1 MSTILFELGC
11 EELPPK
17 SLKPLRDALQ
27 ASVIAQL
34 TEADITFDSIKAF
47 AAPRR
52 LALQI
57 QGISDKQPDRS
68 EQKRGPAIKA
78 AFDAEGNLSK
88 ALRGSVSSNI
98 PFENSQVLENFFRDS
113 KDEKSNRNFK
123 ELIDKINKQ
132 GYKEVL
138 EELNQKSISFLT
150 KYGIKISVSGT
161 SKGSY
166 ISFEQT
172 IQGQATTELL
182 PAIFQTALDNL
193 PIAKRMRSGASR
205 NEFVRPVQWAVL
217 MQDSAVIDAT
227 IQGHQTANQTRGHRF
242 HSPNYHEIAHA
253 GNYEQLLDGLKVVAD
268 FDKRQMLIKNQVKAL
283 ADEVNADAIV
293 PQDLLDEVTAL
304 VDFPIALRASFE
316 PRFLQVPQEALIS
329 TMQADQK
336 YFCLTD
342 KAGKLQPYFIFITN
356 IESKDPNQIIEGNEK
371 VVRPRLADAE
381 FFFLQDQKQPLFAL
395 TESLKTRVFQDKLGT
410 IWEKSE
416 RIAKLAAFIAAL
428 MQQQG
433 QQIDIDETVR
443 AGILSKADLA
453 SSLVGEYP
461 ELQGIA
467 GTYYARLNN
476 EPEAVAAS
484 LEEQYLPKF
493 SGDVLPQT
501 PIGICLALADR
512 LDTLVGIFA
521 IDQAPTGSKD
531 PFSLRRSAIG
541 ILRILIEKQLPI
553 NLVALVEQAIKGYSD
568 AEGSKI
574 EKMGDTFTQVMAFLN
589 SRYRAMY
596 TEQGVSV
603 DTIQAVQAINPHM
616 PLDFDQRIRA
626 VQAFSELSQAS
637 MLADSNKRVANIL
650 AKSEVSVA
658 DNVDEALLS
667 ESAEQSLYGSVR
679 QAQTAVQPLLE
690 QADYTQVLQTLAS
703 LDEPLTQFFD
713 NVMVNSED
721 AALKNN
727 RLALLKQVRA
737 LFLTVAD
744 ISELQL

>member
-27 ASVIAQL
+27 ASVIEQL

-52 LALQI
+52 LAIQI
-57 QGISDKQPDRS
+57 EGISAKQPDRT
-68 EQKRGPAIKA
+68 EEKRGPAIKA
-78 AFDAEGNLSK
+78 AFDADGNPTRAAMGFAKGLGIEASELSTI
-88 ALRGSVSSNI
+88 NT
-98 PFENSQVLENFFRDS
+98 
-113 KDEKSNRNFK
+113 
-123 ELIDKINKQ
+123 DKGDYV
-132 GYKEVL
+132 GYV
-138 EELNQKSISFLT
+138 
-150 KYGIKISVSGT
+150 
-161 SKGSY
+161 
-166 ISFEQT
+166 QT

-217 MQDSAVIDAT
+217 MQDDAVIDAT
-227 IQGHQTANQTRGHRF
+227 IQGHETGNQTRGHRF
-242 HSPNYHEIAHA
+242 HSPEYHTITHA
-253 GNYEQLLDGLKVVAD
+253 NDYEQLLDGLKVVVD

-283 ADEVNADAIV
+283 SDEVNSDAIV
-293 PQDLLDEVTAL
+293 PQSLLDEVTAL

-342 KAGKLQPYFIFITN
+342 KTGKLQPYFIFITN
-356 IESKDPNQIIEGNEK
+356 IQSKDPNQIIEGNEK

-395 TESLKTRVFQDKLGT
+395 TENLKTRVFQDKLGT

-433 QQIDIDETVR
+433 QEIDIDETVR

-501 PIGICLALADR
+501 SVGICLALADR

-521 IDQAPTGSKD
+521 IGQAPTGSKD

-553 NLVALVEQAIKGYSD
+553 NLVALVEQAIKSYSSS
-568 AEGSKI
+568 ESRKI
-574 EKMGDTFTQVMAFLN
+574 DKMGDTFTQVMAFLN

-626 VQAFSELSQAS
+626 VQTFSDLPQAS

-650 AKSEVSVA
+650 AKSEGAVA
-658 DNVDEALLS
+658 DDINVSLLT
-667 ESAEQSLYGSVR
+667 EDAERSLYQTVQ
-679 QAQTAVQPLLE
+679 QAQLDVTPLLE
-690 QADYTQVLQTLAS
+690 QADYRQVLQTLTS
-703 LDEPLTQFFD
+703 LDAPLTQFFAD
-713 NVMVNSED
+713 VMVNSED
-721 AALKNN
+721 VALKAN

>member
-27 ASVIAQL
+27 ASVTEQL
-34 TEADITFDSIKAF
+34 TAADITFDSIKAF

-52 LALQI
+52 LAIQI
-57 QGISDKQPDRS
+57 QGISDKQPDRT

-78 AFDAEGNLSK
+78 AFDAEGNPTRAAMGFAKGLGIEAS
-88 ALRGSVSSNI
+88 
-98 PFENSQVLENFFRDS
+98 
-113 KDEKSNRNFK
+113 
-123 ELIDKINKQ
+123 ELTTINTDK
-132 GYKEVL
+132 GDYV
-138 EELNQKSISFLT
+138 
-150 KYGIKISVSGT
+150 G
-161 SKGSY
+161 
-166 ISFEQT
+166 FEQT
-172 IQGQATTELL
+172 IRGQATTELL

-217 MQDSAVIDAT
+217 MQDDTVIDAT
-227 IQGHQTANQTRGHRF
+227 IQGHQTGTQTRGHRF
-242 HSPNYHEIAHA
+242 HSPDYHNIAHA
-253 GNYEQLLDGLKVVAD
+253 NDYEELLSGLKVVAD

-283 ADEVNADAIV
+283 ADEVNSDAIV

-316 PRFLQVPQEALIS
+316 ARFLQVPQEALIS

-342 KAGKLQPYFIFITN
+342 KNGKLQPYFIFITN

-395 TESLKTRVFQDKLGT
+395 TESLKNRVFQDKLGT

-416 RIAKLAAFIAAL
+416 RIAKLAAFIATL

-433 QQIDIDETVR
+433 HGINVDETVR

-467 GTYYARLNN
+467 GTYYARLND

-658 DNVDEALLS
+658 DTVDEALLS
-667 ESAEQSLYGSVR
+667 EPAEQNLYANVQ
-679 QAQTAVQPLLE
+679 QAQTVVQPLLE

-713 NVMVNSED
+713 QVMVNSED
-721 AALKNN
+721 ASLKNN

>member
-27 ASVIAQL
+27 ASITEQL
-34 TEADITFDSIKAF
+34 TAADITFDSIKAF

-52 LALQI
+52 LAIQI
-57 QGISDKQPDRS
+57 QGISDKQPDRT

-78 AFDAEGNLSK
+78 AFDAEGNPTRAAMGFAKGLGIEAS
-88 ALRGSVSSNI
+88 
-98 PFENSQVLENFFRDS
+98 
-113 KDEKSNRNFK
+113 
-123 ELIDKINKQ
+123 ELTTINTDK
-132 GYKEVL
+132 GDYV
-138 EELNQKSISFLT
+138 
-150 KYGIKISVSGT
+150 G
-161 SKGSY
+161 
-166 ISFEQT
+166 FEQT
-172 IQGQATTELL
+172 IRGQATTELL

-217 MQDSAVIDAT
+217 MQDDTVIDTT
-227 IQGHQTANQTRGHRF
+227 IQGHQTGTQTRGHRF
-242 HSPNYHEIAHA
+242 HSSDYHNIAHA
-253 GNYEQLLDGLKVVAD
+253 NDYEQLLDGLKVVAD

-283 ADEVNADAIV
+283 ADEVNSDAIV

-316 PRFLQVPQEALIS
+316 ARFLQVPQEALIS

-336 YFCLTD
+336 YFCLTN
-342 KAGKLQPYFIFITN
+342 KTGKLQPYFIFITN

-395 TESLKTRVFQDKLGT
+395 TESLKNRVFQDKLGT

-416 RIAKLAAFIAAL
+416 RIARLAAFIATL

-433 QQIDIDETVR
+433 HDINVDETVR

-467 GTYYARLNN
+467 GTYYARLND

-574 EKMGDTFTQVMAFLN
+574 AKMGDTFTQVMAFLN

-658 DNVDEALLS
+658 DTVDEALLS
-667 ESAEQSLYGSVR
+667 EPAEQNLYANVQ
-679 QAQTAVQPLLE
+679 QAQTVVQPLLE

-713 NVMVNSED
+713 QVMVNSED

>member
-27 ASVIAQL
+27 ASVTEQL

-52 LALQI
+52 LAIQI

-78 AFDAEGNLSK
+78 AFDSD
-88 ALRGSVSSNI
+88 SNPTRAAMGFAKGLGI
-98 PFENSQVLENFFRDS
+98 EAS
-113 KDEKSNRNFK
+113 
-123 ELIDKINKQ
+123 ELITINTDKGDYV
-132 GYKEVL
+132 GY
-138 EELNQKSISFLT
+138 
-150 KYGIKISVSGT
+150 
-161 SKGSY
+161 
-166 ISFEQT
+166 EQV
-172 IQGQATTELL
+172 IHGQATTELL

-217 MQDSAVIDAT
+217 MQDSTVIEAT
-227 IQGHQTANQTRGHRF
+227 IQGHQTDTQTRGHRF
-242 HSPNYHEIAHA
+242 HSPDYHTIAHA
-253 GNYEQLLDGLKVVAD
+253 NDYEQLLDGLKVVAD

-283 ADEVNADAIV
+283 ADEVNADPIV

-304 VDFPIALRASFE
+304 VDFPIALRANFE
-316 PRFLQVPQEALIS
+316 ARFLQVPQEALIS

-416 RIAKLAAFIAAL
+416 RIAKLAAFIATL

-433 QQIDIDETVR
+433 RDISIDETVR
-443 AGILSKADLA
+443 AAILSKADLA

-467 GTYYARLNN
+467 GTYYARLNG

-493 SGDVLPQT
+493 SGDVLPKT

-553 NLVALVEQAIKGYSD
+553 NLVALVEQAIKGYSTSD
-568 AEGSKI
+568 GSKI
-574 EKMGDTFTQVMAFLN
+574 AKMGDTFTQVMAFLN

-626 VQAFSELSQAS
+626 VQTFSKLPQAS

-658 DNVDEALLS
+658 DNVDESLLS
-667 ESAEQSLYGSVR
+667 ESAEQELYQAVQ
-679 QAQTAVQPLLE
+679 QAQKAVKPLLE
-690 QADYTQVLQTLAS
+690 TADYTQVLQTLVS
-703 LDEPLTQFFD
+703 LDAPLTQFFAD
-713 NVMVNSED
+713 VMVNSED
-721 AALKNN
+721 VALKNN

>member
-17 SLKPLRDALQ
+17 SLKNLRDALQ
-27 ASVIAQL
+27 ASVTAQL
-34 TEADITFDSIKAF
+34 NDADISFDSMKAF

-78 AFDAEGNLSK
+78 AFDAEGNPTRA
-88 ALRGSVSSNI
+88 ALGFAKGLGIEAN
-98 PFENSQVLENFFRDS
+98 
-113 KDEKSNRNFK
+113 
-123 ELIDKINKQ
+123 ELITINTDKGDYI
-132 GYKEVL
+132 GY
-138 EELNQKSISFLT
+138 
-150 KYGIKISVSGT
+150 
-161 SKGSY
+161 
-166 ISFEQT
+166 EQT
-172 IQGQATTELL
+172 LQGQAVTELL
-182 PAIFQTALDNL
+182 PAILQNALDSL
-193 PIAKRMRSGASR
+193 PIAKRMRSGTSR
-205 NEFVRPVQWAVL
+205 EEFVRPVQWVVL
-217 MQDSAVIDAT
+217 MQDQTVIEAI
-227 IQGHQTANQTRGHRF
+227 IQGQQTGSQTRGHRF
-242 HSPNYHEIAHA
+242 HSPDYHLINHA
-253 GNYEQLLDGLKVVAD
+253 DDYEVLLDGLQVVAD
-268 FDKRQMLIKNQVKAL
+268 FDKRRMLINNQVKAL
-283 ADEVNADAIV
+283 ADQVNADAIV
-293 PQDLLDEVTAL
+293 PQALLDEVTAL
-304 VDFPIALRASFE
+304 VDFPVALRASFE

-342 KAGKLQPYFIFITN
+342 KDGKLQPYFIFITN
-356 IESKDPNQIIEGNEK
+356 IESKDPKQIVEGNEK

-381 FFFLQDQKQPLFAL
+381 FFFLQDQKQPLSAL
-395 TESLKTRVFQDKLGT
+395 TASLKTRVFQDQLGT
-410 IWEKSE
+410 IWDKSE
-416 RIAKLAAFIAAL
+416 RIAKLAAFIANL
-428 MQQQG
+428 LQEQG
-433 QQIDIDETVR
+433 AQIDIDETVR
-443 AGILSKADLA
+443 AAMLSKADLA

-467 GTYYARLNN
+467 GTYYARLNG
-476 EPEAVAAS
+476 EPSAVAAS

-541 ILRILIEKQLPI
+541 VLRILIEKQLPI
-553 NLVALVEQAIKGYSD
+553 NLVTLVEQAINNYSS
-568 AEGSKI
+568 AEGSKGL
-574 EKMGDTFTQVMAFLN
+574 EMGDTSTQVMAFLN

-626 VQAFSELSQAS
+626 VQTFSQLPQAEP
-637 MLADSNKRVANIL
+637 LADSNKRVANIL
-650 AKSEVSVA
+650 AKSEGEVA
-658 DNVDEALLS
+658 AEVNEALLS
-667 ESAEQSLYGSVR
+667 EPAEQLLYKAVQ
-679 QAQTAVQPLLE
+679 QAQIEVQPLLA
-690 QADYTQVLQTLAS
+690 QANYTQVLQTLAS
-703 LDEPLTQFFD
+703 LDQPLTQFFD
-713 NVMVNSED
+713 SVMVNSDD

-727 RLALLKQVRA
+727 RLALLKQLRG

>member
-27 ASVIAQL
+27 ASVTEQL
-34 TEADITFDSIKAF
+34 NEAEIGFDSIKVF

-52 LALQI
+52 LAI
-57 QGISDKQPDRS
+57 RIEGISDKQPDRS

-78 AFDAEGNLSK
+78 AFDSDGNPTRAAMGFAKGLGIDAS
-88 ALRGSVSSNI
+88 
-98 PFENSQVLENFFRDS
+98 
-113 KDEKSNRNFK
+113 
-123 ELIDKINKQ
+123 ELITINTDKGDYV
-132 GYKEVL
+132 GY
-138 EELNQKSISFLT
+138 
-150 KYGIKISVSGT
+150 
-161 SKGSY
+161 
-166 ISFEQT
+166 EQI

-182 PAIFQTALDNL
+182 PTIFQTALDNL

-227 IQGHQTANQTRGHRF
+227 IQGHQTGKQTRGHRF
-242 HSPNYHEIAHA
+242 HSPDYHEITHA
-253 GNYEQLLDGLKVVAD
+253 NDYEQLLDDLKVVAD
-268 FDKRQMLIKNQVKAL
+268 FDKRQTLIKNQVKTL
-283 ADEVNADAIV
+283 ADEVNADPIV

-304 VDFPIALRASFE
+304 VDFPIALRANFE
-316 PRFLQVPQEALIS
+316 ARFLQVPQEALIS

-410 IWEKSE
+410 IWQKSE
-416 RIAKLAAFIAAL
+416 RIAKLAAFIATL

-433 QQIDIDETVR
+433 RDINVDETVR
-443 AGILSKADLA
+443 AAILSKADLA

-467 GTYYARLNN
+467 GTYYARLND

-484 LEEQYLPKF
+484 LQEQYLPKF

-553 NLVALVEQAIKGYSD
+553 NLVALVEQAIKGYSTS
-568 AEGSKI
+568 EGSKI
-574 EKMGDTFTQVMAFLN
+574 AKMGDTFTQVMAFLN

-626 VQAFSELSQAS
+626 VQTFSELPQAEK
-637 MLADSNKRVANIL
+637 LADSNKRVANIL

-658 DNVDEALLS
+658 DTVDEALLS
-667 ESAEQSLYGSVR
+667 EAAEQTLYQAVQ
-679 QAQTAVQPLLE
+679 QAQTAVKPLLE
-690 QADYTQVLQTLAS
+690 TADYTQVLQTLVS
-703 LDEPLTQFFD
+703 LDAPLTQFFAD
-713 NVMVNSED
+713 VMVNSED

>member
-27 ASVIAQL
+27 TSVTEQL
-34 TEADITFDSIKAF
+34 SAAEITFDSIKAF
-47 AAPRR
+47 ATPRR
-52 LALQI
+52 LAIQI
-57 QGISDKQPDRS
+57 EGISDKQPDRT

-78 AFDAEGNLSK
+78 AFDSDGNPTRAAIGFAKGLGIEAS
-88 ALRGSVSSNI
+88 
-98 PFENSQVLENFFRDS
+98 
-113 KDEKSNRNFK
+113 
-123 ELIDKINKQ
+123 ELTTINTDK
-132 GYKEVL
+132 GDYV
-138 EELNQKSISFLT
+138 
-150 KYGIKISVSGT
+150 G
-161 SKGSY
+161 
-166 ISFEQT
+166 FEQT
-172 IQGQATTELL
+172 ISGQATTELL
-182 PAIFQTALDNL
+182 PAIFQTALDSL

-205 NEFVRPVQWAVL
+205 NEFVRPVQWVVL
-217 MQDSAVIDAT
+217 MQDDTVIDAT
-227 IQGHQTANQTRGHRF
+227 IQGHETGSQTRGHRF
-242 HSPNYHEIAHA
+242 HSPDYHDIAHA
-253 GNYEQLLDGLKVVAD
+253 NDYEQLLDGLKVVAD

-283 ADEVNADAIV
+283 ADEVNSDAIV

-316 PRFLQVPQEALIS
+316 ARFLQVPQEALIS

-342 KAGKLQPYFIFITN
+342 KTGKLQPYFIFITN

-416 RIAKLAAFIAAL
+416 RIAKLAAFIATL

-433 QQIDIDETVR
+433 HDINVDDTVR

-467 GTYYARLNN
+467 GTYYARLNE

-501 PIGICLALADR
+501 PVGICLALADR

-568 AEGSKI
+568 AEGTKI
-574 EKMGDTFTQVMAFLN
+574 AKMGDTFTQVMAFLN

-616 PLDFDQRIRA
+616 PLDF
-626 VQAFSELSQAS
+626 
-637 MLADSNKRVANIL
+637 
-650 AKSEVSVA
+650 
-658 DNVDEALLS
+658 
-667 ESAEQSLYGSVR
+667 
-679 QAQTAVQPLLE
+679 
-690 QADYTQVLQTLAS
+690 
-703 LDEPLTQFFD
+703 
-713 NVMVNSED
+713 
-721 AALKNN
+721 
-727 RLALLKQVRA
+727 
-737 LFLTVAD
+737 
-744 ISELQL
+744 

>member
-17 SLKPLRDALQ
+17 SLKTLRDALQ
-27 ASVIAQL
+27 ASVTEQL
-34 TEADITFDSIKAF
+34 NESDISFDSIKAF

-57 QGISDKQPDRS
+57 EGISEKQPDRT
-68 EQKRGPAIKA
+68 EEKRGPAIKA
-78 AFDAEGNLSK
+78 AFDAE
-88 ALRGSVSSNI
+88 
-98 PFENSQVLENFFRDS
+98 
-113 KDEKSNRNFK
+113 RNPTRAAMGFAK
-123 ELIDKINKQ
+123 GLGIEASELTIIKTDKGDYV
-132 GYKEVL
+132 GYV
-138 EELNQKSISFLT
+138 
-150 KYGIKISVSGT
+150 
-161 SKGSY
+161 
-166 ISFEQT
+166 QT

-205 NEFVRPVQWAVL
+205 NEFVRPVQWVVL
-217 MQDSAVIDAT
+217 MQNSTVIDAT
-227 IQGHQTANQTRGHRF
+227 IQGHQTGNQTRGHRF
-242 HSPNYHEIAHA
+242 HSPEYHTITHA
-253 GNYEQLLDGLKVVAD
+253 NDYEQLLDGLKVVAD
-268 FDKRQMLIKNQVKAL
+268 FDKRQAFIHNQVQAL
-283 ADEVNADAIV
+283 AAEVNADAIV
-293 PQDLLDEVTAL
+293 PQSLLDEVTAL

-342 KAGKLQPYFIFITN
+342 KEGKLQPYFIFITN
-356 IESKDPNQIIEGNEK
+356 IQSKDANQIIEGNEK

-416 RIAKLAAFIAAL
+416 RMAKLAAFIAAL

-476 EPEAVAAS
+476 EPEAVAAG

-493 SGDVLPQT
+493 SGDVLPKT
-501 PIGICLALADR
+501 AVGICLALADR

-521 IDQAPTGSKD
+521 IGQAPTGSKD

-553 NLVALVEQAIKGYSD
+553 NLVALVEQAIKGYSSGD
-568 AEGSKI
+568 GSKI
-574 EKMGDTFTQVMAFLN
+574 AKMGDTFTQVMAFLN

-626 VQAFSELSQAS
+626 VQTFSKLPQAS

-650 AKSEVSVA
+650 AKSEGTVA
-658 DNVDEALLS
+658 DEVNASLLTEA
-667 ESAEQSLYGSVR
+667 AEKNLYQTVQ
-679 QAQTAVQPLLE
+679 QAQFDVKPLLE
-690 QADYTQVLQTLAS
+690 TANYTQVLQTLVS
-703 LDEPLTQFFD
+703 LDEPLTQFFAD
-713 NVMVNSED
+713 VMVNSED
-721 AALKNN
+721 AALKAN

>member
-27 ASVIAQL
+27 ASVTEQL
-34 TEADITFDSIKAF
+34 NEAEIGFDSIKAF

-52 LALQI
+52 LAI
-57 QGISDKQPDRS
+57 RIEGISDKQPDRS

-78 AFDAEGNLSK
+78 AFDSDGNPTRAAMGFAKGLGIDAS
-88 ALRGSVSSNI
+88 
-98 PFENSQVLENFFRDS
+98 
-113 KDEKSNRNFK
+113 
-123 ELIDKINKQ
+123 ELITINTDKGDYV
-132 GYKEVL
+132 GY
-138 EELNQKSISFLT
+138 
-150 KYGIKISVSGT
+150 
-161 SKGSY
+161 
-166 ISFEQT
+166 EQI

-182 PAIFQTALDNL
+182 PTIFQTALDNL

-227 IQGHQTANQTRGHRF
+227 IQGHQTGKQTRGHRF
-242 HSPNYHEIAHA
+242 HSPDYHEITHA
-253 GNYEQLLDGLKVVAD
+253 NDYEQLLDDLKVVAD
-268 FDKRQMLIKNQVKAL
+268 FDKRQTLIKNQVKTL
-283 ADEVNADAIV
+283 ADEVNADPIV

-304 VDFPIALRASFE
+304 VDFPIALRANFE
-316 PRFLQVPQEALIS
+316 ARFLQVPQEALIS

-410 IWEKSE
+410 IWQKSE
-416 RIAKLAAFIAAL
+416 RIAKLAAFIATL

-433 QQIDIDETVR
+433 RDINVDETVR
-443 AGILSKADLA
+443 AAILSKADLA

-467 GTYYARLNN
+467 GTYYARLND

-484 LEEQYLPKF
+484 LQEQYLPKF

-553 NLVALVEQAIKGYSD
+553 NLVALVEQAIKGYSTS
-568 AEGSKI
+568 EGSKI
-574 EKMGDTFTQVMAFLN
+574 AKMGDTFTQVMAFLN

-626 VQAFSELSQAS
+626 VQTFSELPQAEK
-637 MLADSNKRVANIL
+637 LADSNKRVANIL
-650 AKSEVSVA
+650 AKSEVNVA
-658 DNVDEALLS
+658 DTVDEALLS
-667 ESAEQSLYGSVR
+667 EAAEQTLYQAVQ
-679 QAQTAVQPLLE
+679 QAQTAVKPLLE
-690 QADYTQVLQTLAS
+690 TADYTQVLQTLVS
-703 LDEPLTQFFD
+703 LDAPLTQFFAD
-713 NVMVNSED
+713 VMVNSED

>member
-27 ASVIAQL
+27 ASVTQQL
-34 TEADITFDSIKAF
+34 TDADISFDSIKAF

-52 LALQI
+52 LAIQI
-57 QGISDKQPDRS
+57 EGISDKQPDRT

-78 AFDAEGNLSK
+78 AFDAECNPTRAAMGFAKGLGIDAS
-88 ALRGSVSSNI
+88 
-98 PFENSQVLENFFRDS
+98 
-113 KDEKSNRNFK
+113 
-123 ELIDKINKQ
+123 ELTTINTDK
-132 GYKEVL
+132 GDYV
-138 EELNQKSISFLT
+138 
-150 KYGIKISVSGT
+150 G
-161 SKGSY
+161 
-166 ISFEQT
+166 FEQT
-172 IQGQATTELL
+172 ITGQATTELL
-182 PAIFQTALDNL
+182 PAIFQTALDSL
-193 PIAKRMRSGASR
+193 PIAKRMRSGSSR

-217 MQDSAVIDAT
+217 MQDAAVIDAT
-227 IQGHQTANQTRGHRF
+227 IQGHQTGSQTRGHRF
-242 HSPNYHEIAHA
+242 HSPDYHNIAHA
-253 GNYEQLLDGLKVVAD
+253 NEYEQLLDSLKVVVD
-268 FDKRQMLIKNQVKAL
+268 FDKRQMLINNQVKAL
-283 ADEVNADAIV
+283 AGEVNADAIV

-316 PRFLQVPQEALIS
+316 ARFLQVPQEALIS

-416 RIAKLAAFIAAL
+416 RIAKLAAFIATL

-433 QQIDIDETVR
+433 HDINVDDTVR

-467 GTYYARLNN
+467 GTYYARLN
-476 EPEAVAAS
+476 EESEAVAAS

-553 NLVALVEQAIKGYSD
+553 NLVALVEQAIKGYSN

-574 EKMGDTFTQVMAFLN
+574 AKMGDTFTQVMAFLN

-650 AKSEVSVA
+650 AKSETSVA
-658 DNVDEALLS
+658 DTVDEALLS
-667 ESAEQSLYGSVR
+667 EPAEQNLYANVK
-679 QAQTAVQPLLE
+679 QAQTRVQPLLE

-713 NVMVNSED
+713 NVMVNSDD

>member
-27 ASVIAQL
+27 ASVTEQL
-34 TEADITFDSIKAF
+34 NEAEISFDSIKAF

-78 AFDAEGNLSK
+78 AFDAEGNPTRAAMGFAKGLGIEAS
-88 ALRGSVSSNI
+88 
-98 PFENSQVLENFFRDS
+98 
-113 KDEKSNRNFK
+113 
-123 ELIDKINKQ
+123 ELITINTDKGDYV
-132 GYKEVL
+132 GY
-138 EELNQKSISFLT
+138 
-150 KYGIKISVSGT
+150 
-161 SKGSY
+161 
-166 ISFEQT
+166 EQV
-172 IQGQATTELL
+172 IHGQATTELL
-182 PAIFQTALDNL
+182 AAIFQTALDNL

-205 NEFVRPVQWAVL
+205 NEFVRPVQWVVL
-217 MQDSAVIDAT
+217 MQDSTVIDAI
-227 IQGHQTANQTRGHRF
+227 IQGHQTGTQTRGHRF

-253 GNYEQLLDGLKVVAD
+253 NDYEELLGGLKVVAD

-658 DNVDEALLS
+658 DNVDESLLS
-667 ESAEQSLYGSVR
+667 EPAEQDLYASVL
-679 QAQTAVQPLLE
+679 QAQRAVQPLLE

>member
-1 MSTILFELGC
+1 MG
-11 EELPPK
+11 
-17 SLKPLRDALQ
+17 
-27 ASVIAQL
+27 
-34 TEADITFDSIKAF
+34 
-47 AAPRR
+47 
-52 LALQI
+52 
-57 QGISDKQPDRS
+57 
-68 EQKRGPAIKA
+68 
-78 AFDAEGNLSK
+78 
-88 ALRGSVSSNI
+88 LRGKSNI
-98 PFENSQVLENFFRDS
+98 N
-113 KDEKSNRNFK
+113 
-123 ELIDKINKQ
+123 
-132 GYKEVL
+132 
-138 EELNQKSISFLT
+138 
-150 KYGIKISVSGT
+150 
-161 SKGSY
+161 
-166 ISFEQT
+166 
-172 IQGQATTELL
+172 
-182 PAIFQTALDNL
+182 
-193 PIAKRMRSGASR
+193 
-205 NEFVRPVQWAVL
+205 
-217 MQDSAVIDAT
+217 
-227 IQGHQTANQTRGHRF
+227 
-242 HSPNYHEIAHA
+242 
-253 GNYEQLLDGLKVVAD
+253 
-268 FDKRQMLIKNQVKAL
+268 
-283 ADEVNADAIV
+283 
-293 PQDLLDEVTAL
+293 
-304 VDFPIALRASFE
+304 VD
-316 PRFLQVPQEALIS
+316 
-329 TMQADQK
+329 D
-336 YFCLTD
+336 
-342 KAGKLQPYFIFITN
+342 
-356 IESKDPNQIIEGNEK
+356 
-371 VVRPRLADAE
+371 
-381 FFFLQDQKQPLFAL
+381 
-395 TESLKTRVFQDKLGT
+395 
-410 IWEKSE
+410 
-416 RIAKLAAFIAAL
+416 
-428 MQQQG
+428 
-433 QQIDIDETVR
+433 TVR

-467 GTYYARLNN
+467 GTYYARLNE

-501 PIGICLALADR
+501 PVGICLALADR

-574 EKMGDTFTQVMAFLN
+574 AKMGDTFTQVMAFLN

-650 AKSEVSVA
+650 AKSEIEVA
-658 DNVDEALLS
+658 DTVDEMLLS
-667 ESAEQSLYGSVR
+667 EPAEQNLYANVK
-679 QAQTAVQPLLE
+679 QAQTRVQPLLE

-713 NVMVNSED
+713 NVMVNSDD

>member
-1 MSTILFELGC
+1 MSSILFELGC

-27 ASVIAQL
+27 ASVTEQL
-34 TEADITFDSIKAF
+34 TEADINFDSIKAF

-52 LALQI
+52 LAIQI
-57 QGISDKQPDRS
+57 EGISEKQPDRT
-68 EQKRGPAIKA
+68 EEKRGPAIKA
-78 AFDAEGNLSK
+78 AFDAEGNPTRAAMGFAKGLGIEAS
-88 ALRGSVSSNI
+88 
-98 PFENSQVLENFFRDS
+98 
-113 KDEKSNRNFK
+113 
-123 ELIDKINKQ
+123 ELTTINTDKGDYV
-132 GYKEVL
+132 GYV
-138 EELNQKSISFLT
+138 
-150 KYGIKISVSGT
+150 
-161 SKGSY
+161 
-166 ISFEQT
+166 QT
-172 IQGQATTELL
+172 IQGQAITELL

-205 NEFVRPVQWAVL
+205 SEFVRPVQWAVL
-217 MQDSAVIDAT
+217 MQDDAVIEAT
-227 IQGHQTANQTRGHRF
+227 IQGHQTGNQTRGHRF
-242 HSPNYHEIAHA
+242 HSPDYHTITHA
-253 GNYEQLLDGLKVVAD
+253 NDYEQLLDSLKVVVD

-283 ADEVNADAIV
+283 ADEVNSDAIV
-293 PQDLLDEVTAL
+293 PQSLLDEVTAL

-316 PRFLQVPQEALIS
+316 ARFLQVPQEALIS

-356 IESKDPNQIIEGNEK
+356 IESKDANQIIEGNEK

-395 TESLKTRVFQDKLGT
+395 TENLKNRVFQDKLGT

-416 RIAKLAAFIAAL
+416 RIAKLAAFIATL

-433 QQIDIDETVR
+433 QQIDIDDTVR
-443 AGILSKADLA
+443 AAILSKADLA

-493 SGDVLPQT
+493 SGDVLPKT
-501 PIGICLALADR
+501 AVGICLALADR

-521 IDQAPTGSKD
+521 IGQAPTGSKD

-553 NLVALVEQAIKGYSD
+553 NLVALVEQAIKGYSAGD
-568 AEGSKI
+568 DNKI

-626 VQAFSELSQAS
+626 VQTFSKLPQAS

-658 DNVDEALLS
+658 DNVNDALLS
-667 ESAEQSLYGSVR
+667 EPAEQELYHAVQ
-679 QAQTAVQPLLE
+679 QAQAAVEPLLE
-690 QADYTQVLQTLAS
+690 TANYTQVLQTLVS
-703 LDEPLTQFFD
+703 LDAPLTQFFAD
-713 NVMVNSED
+713 VMVNSED
-721 AALKNN
+721 AALKAN

>member
-27 ASVIAQL
+27 ASVTEQL
-34 TEADITFDSIKAF
+34 NEAEIGFDSIKAF

-52 LALQI
+52 LAIQI
-57 QGISDKQPDRS
+57 EGISDKQPDRS

-78 AFDAEGNLSK
+78 AFDSDGNPTRAAMGFAKGLGIDAS
-88 ALRGSVSSNI
+88 
-98 PFENSQVLENFFRDS
+98 
-113 KDEKSNRNFK
+113 
-123 ELIDKINKQ
+123 ELITINTDKGDYV
-132 GYKEVL
+132 GY
-138 EELNQKSISFLT
+138 
-150 KYGIKISVSGT
+150 
-161 SKGSY
+161 
-166 ISFEQT
+166 EQI

-182 PAIFQTALDNL
+182 PTIFQTALDNL

-217 MQDSAVIDAT
+217 MQDDAVIDAT
-227 IQGHQTANQTRGHRF
+227 IQGHQTGKQTRGHRF
-242 HSPNYHEIAHA
+242 HSPDYHEITHA
-253 GNYEQLLDGLKVVAD
+253 NDYEQLLDGLKVVAD
-268 FDKRQMLIKNQVKAL
+268 FDKRQTLIKNQVKTL
-283 ADEVNADAIV
+283 ADEVNADPIV

-304 VDFPIALRASFE
+304 VDFPIALRANFE

-416 RIAKLAAFIAAL
+416 RIAKLAAFIATL

-433 QQIDIDETVR
+433 RDINVDETVR
-443 AGILSKADLA
+443 AAILSKADLA

-484 LEEQYLPKF
+484 LQEQYLPKF

-553 NLVALVEQAIKGYSD
+553 NLVALVEQAIKGYSTS
-568 AEGSKI
+568 EGSKI
-574 EKMGDTFTQVMAFLN
+574 AKMGDTFTQVMAFLN

-626 VQAFSELSQAS
+626 VQTFSELPQAEE
-637 MLADSNKRVANIL
+637 LADSNKRVANIL

-658 DNVDEALLS
+658 DTVDEALLS
-667 ESAEQSLYGSVR
+667 EPAEQTLYQAVQ
-679 QAQTAVQPLLE
+679 QAQMAVKPLLE
-690 QADYTQVLQTLAS
+690 TADYTQVLQTLVS
-703 LDEPLTQFFD
+703 LDAPLSDFFAD
-713 NVMVNSED
+713 VMVNSED

>member
-27 ASVIAQL
+27 ASVTEQL
-34 TEADITFDSIKAF
+34 NEAEIGFDSIKAF

-52 LALQI
+52 LAIQI
-57 QGISDKQPDRS
+57 EGISDKQPDRS

-78 AFDAEGNLSK
+78 AFDSDGNPTRAAMGFAKGLGIDAS
-88 ALRGSVSSNI
+88 
-98 PFENSQVLENFFRDS
+98 
-113 KDEKSNRNFK
+113 
-123 ELIDKINKQ
+123 ELITINTDKGDYV
-132 GYKEVL
+132 GY
-138 EELNQKSISFLT
+138 
-150 KYGIKISVSGT
+150 
-161 SKGSY
+161 
-166 ISFEQT
+166 EQI

-182 PAIFQTALDNL
+182 PTIFQTALDNL

-217 MQDSAVIDAT
+217 MQDDAVIDTT
-227 IQGHQTANQTRGHRF
+227 IQGHQTGKQTRGHRF
-242 HSPNYHEIAHA
+242 HSPDYHEITHA
-253 GNYEQLLDGLKVVAD
+253 NDYEQLLDGLKVVAD
-268 FDKRQMLIKNQVKAL
+268 FDKRQTLIKNQVKTL
-283 ADEVNADAIV
+283 ADEVNADPIV

-304 VDFPIALRASFE
+304 VDFPIALRANFE
-316 PRFLQVPQEALIS
+316 ARFLQVPQEALIS

-342 KAGKLQPYFIFITN
+342 KEGKLQPYFIFITN

-416 RIAKLAAFIAAL
+416 RIAKLAAFIATL

-433 QQIDIDETVR
+433 RDINVDETVR
-443 AGILSKADLA
+443 AAILSKADLA

-484 LEEQYLPKF
+484 LQEQYLPKF

-553 NLVALVEQAIKGYSD
+553 NLVALVEQAIKGYSTS
-568 AEGSKI
+568 EGSKI
-574 EKMGDTFTQVMAFLN
+574 AKMGDTFTQVMAFLN

-596 TEQGVSV
+596 TEQGISV

-626 VQAFSELSQAS
+626 VQTFSELPQAEE
-637 MLADSNKRVANIL
+637 LADSNKRVANIL

-658 DNVDEALLS
+658 DTVDEALLS
-667 ESAEQSLYGSVR
+667 EAAEQTLYQAVQ
-679 QAQTAVQPLLE
+679 QAQTAVKPLLE
-690 QADYTQVLQTLAS
+690 TADYTQVLQTLVS
-703 LDEPLTQFFD
+703 LDAPLTQFFAD
-713 NVMVNSED
+713 VMVNSED

>member
-17 SLKPLRDALQ
+17 SLKNLRDALQ
-27 ASVIAQL
+27 TSVTEQL
-34 TEADITFDSIKAF
+34 NEADISFESIKAF

-57 QGISDKQPDRS
+57 QGIADKQPDRS

-78 AFDAEGNLSK
+78 AFDAEGNPTRAAMGFAKGLGIEAS
-88 ALRGSVSSNI
+88 
-98 PFENSQVLENFFRDS
+98 
-113 KDEKSNRNFK
+113 
-123 ELIDKINKQ
+123 ELTTVTTDKGDYV
-132 GYKEVL
+132 GY
-138 EELNQKSISFLT
+138 
-150 KYGIKISVSGT
+150 
-161 SKGSY
+161 
-166 ISFEQT
+166 EQT
-172 IQGQATTELL
+172 IKGQAVTELL
-182 PAIFQTALDNL
+182 PEILQTALDNL

-217 MQDSAVIDAT
+217 MQDTKLIEAVIQD
-227 IQGHQTANQTRGHRF
+227 QQTGTQTRGHRF
-242 HSPNYHEIAHA
+242 HSPDLYDIDHA
-253 GNYEQLLDGLKVVAD
+253 DNYEPLLDSLKVVAN
-268 FDKRQMLIKNQVKAL
+268 FDKRQMLIKNQIKAL
-283 ADEVNADAIV
+283 ADQINARAIM
-293 PQDLLDEVTAL
+293 PQYLLDEVTAL
-304 VDFPIALRASFE
+304 VDFPVALRASFE

-342 KAGKLQPYFIFITN
+342 KEGKLQPYFIFITN
-356 IESKDPNQIIEGNEK
+356 IESKDPQQIVEGNEK

-381 FFFLQDQKQPLFAL
+381 FFFLQDQKQPLFAM
-395 TESLKTRVFQDKLGT
+395 TESLKTRVFQDQLGT
-410 IWEKSE
+410 IWQKSE

-433 QQIDIDETVR
+433 HEINIDETVR
-443 AGILSKADLA
+443 AAVLSKADLA

-467 GTYYARLNN
+467 GTYYARLND
-476 EPEAVAAS
+476 EPEAVAVS
-484 LEEQYLPKF
+484 IEEQYLPKF

-553 NLVALVEQAIKGYSD
+553 NLVGLVEQAIKNYAD
-568 AEGSKI
+568 TEGSKI
-574 EKMGDTFTQVMAFLN
+574 AKMDGTFIQVMAFLN

-596 TEQGVSV
+596 TEQGVNV

-626 VQAFSELSQAS
+626 VQAFSELPQAQK
-637 MLADSNKRVANIL
+637 LAESNKRVANIL
-650 AKSEVSVA
+650 AKSEGEVA
-658 DNVDEALLS
+658 DKIDEASLS
-667 ESAEQSLYGSVR
+667 DPAEQALYSAVS
-679 QAQTAVQPLLE
+679 QAQTAVAPLLE
-690 QADYTQVLQTLAS
+690 QANYTQVLQTLAS
-703 LDEPLTQFFD
+703 LDEPLTQFFAE
-713 NVMVNSED
+713 VMVNSED
-721 AALKNN
+721 EALKNN

>member
-27 ASVIAQL
+27 ASVTEQL
-34 TEADITFDSIKAF
+34 TAADITFDSIKAF

-52 LALQI
+52 LAIQI
-57 QGISDKQPDRS
+57 QGISDKQPDRT

-78 AFDAEGNLSK
+78 AFDAEGNPTRAAMGFAKGLGIEAS
-88 ALRGSVSSNI
+88 
-98 PFENSQVLENFFRDS
+98 
-113 KDEKSNRNFK
+113 
-123 ELIDKINKQ
+123 ELITINTDK
-132 GYKEVL
+132 GDYV
-138 EELNQKSISFLT
+138 
-150 KYGIKISVSGT
+150 G
-161 SKGSY
+161 
-166 ISFEQT
+166 FEQT
-172 IQGQATTELL
+172 IRGQATTELL

-217 MQDSAVIDAT
+217 MQDGTVIDAT
-227 IQGHQTANQTRGHRF
+227 IQGHQTGTQTRGHRF
-242 HSPNYHEIAHA
+242 HSPDYHNIAHA
-253 GNYEQLLDGLKVVAD
+253 NDYEQLLDGLKVVAD

-283 ADEVNADAIV
+283 ADEVNSDAIV

-316 PRFLQVPQEALIS
+316 ARFLQVPQEALIS

-381 FFFLQDQKQPLFAL
+381 FFLLQDQKQPLFAL
-395 TESLKTRVFQDKLGT
+395 TESLKNRVFQDKLGT

-416 RIAKLAAFIAAL
+416 RIAKLAAFIATL

-433 QQIDIDETVR
+433 HDINVDETVR

-467 GTYYARLNN
+467 GTYYARLND

-574 EKMGDTFTQVMAFLN
+574 AKMGDTFTQVMAFLN

-658 DNVDEALLS
+658 DTVDEALLS
-667 ESAEQSLYGSVR
+667 ESAEQNLYANVQ
-679 QAQTAVQPLLE
+679 QAQTVVQPLLE

-713 NVMVNSED
+713 QVMVNSED

>member
-17 SLKPLRDALQ
+17 SLKPLREALQ
-27 ASVIAQL
+27 ASVTAQL
-34 TEADITFDSIKAF
+34 NEANISFDNIKAY

-57 QGISDKQPDRS
+57 EGTSAKQPDRI
-68 EQKRGPAIKA
+68 EQKRGPAVKA
-78 AFDAEGNLSK
+78 AFDNEGNPTRAAMGFAKGLGVEPS
-88 ALRGSVSSNI
+88 
-98 PFENSQVLENFFRDS
+98 
-113 KDEKSNRNFK
+113 
-123 ELIDKINKQ
+123 ELVTINTDK
-132 GYKEVL
+132 GDYV
-138 EELNQKSISFLT
+138 
-150 KYGIKISVSGT
+150 G
-161 SKGSY
+161 
-166 ISFEQT
+166 FEQT
-172 IQGQATTELL
+172 IHGQATTELL
-182 PAIFQTALDNL
+182 PNIIQTALDDL
-193 PIAKRMRSGASR
+193 PIAKRMRSGASKE
-205 NEFVRPVQWAVL
+205 EFVRPVQWVVL
-217 MQDSAVIDAT
+217 MQDDTVIDAT
-227 IQGHQTANQTRGHRF
+227 IQGHQAGKQTRGHRF
-242 HSPNYHEIAHA
+242 HSPDYHTIDHA
-253 GNYEQLLDGLKVVAD
+253 DNYESLLENLKVIAN

-283 ADEVNADAIV
+283 ADEVNADPIV

-304 VDFPIALRASFE
+304 VDLPIALRASFE

-342 KAGKLQPYFIFITN
+342 KDGKLLPYFIFITN
-356 IESKDPNQIIEGNEK
+356 IESKDPHQIIEGNEK

-381 FFFLQDQKQPLFAL
+381 FFFLQDQRQPLFAL
-395 TESLKTRVFQDKLGT
+395 TTNLKTRVFQDKLGT
-410 IWEKSE
+410 IWDKSE
-416 RIAKLAAFIAAL
+416 RIAKLAAFIATL

-433 QQIDIDETVR
+433 HDINIDETAR
-443 AGILSKADLA
+443 AAILSKADLA
-453 SSLVGEYP
+453 STLVGEYP

-467 GTYYARLNN
+467 GTYYARLNG

-493 SGDVLPQT
+493 SGDALPQT

-553 NLVALVEQAIKGYSD
+553 NLVALVEQAIKNYNDGSN
-568 AEGSKI
+568 SKI
-574 EKMGDTFTQVMAFLN
+574 AKMGDTFTQVMAFLN

-626 VQAFSELSQAS
+626 VQTFRALPQAS
-637 MLADSNKRVANIL
+637 MLAESNKRVANIL
-650 AKSEVSVA
+650 AKSEGEVA
-658 DNVDEALLS
+658 ASVDERLLS
-667 ESAEQSLYGSVR
+667 EPAEQALYKVVR
-679 QAQTAVQPLLE
+679 QAQTGIKPLLE
-690 QADYTQVLQTLAS
+690 EANYTQALQS
-703 LDEPLTQFFD
+703 LTQLDTPLTQFFD
-713 NVMVNSED
+713 EVMVNSED
-721 AALKNN
+721 AALKAN

>member
-27 ASVIAQL
+27 ASVTEQL
-34 TEADITFDSIKAF
+34 NEAEIGFDSIKAF

-52 LALQI
+52 LAIQI
-57 QGISDKQPDRS
+57 EGISDKQPDRS

-78 AFDAEGNLSK
+78 AFDSDGNPTRAAMGFAKGLGIDAS
-88 ALRGSVSSNI
+88 
-98 PFENSQVLENFFRDS
+98 
-113 KDEKSNRNFK
+113 
-123 ELIDKINKQ
+123 ELITINTDKGDYV
-132 GYKEVL
+132 GY
-138 EELNQKSISFLT
+138 
-150 KYGIKISVSGT
+150 
-161 SKGSY
+161 
-166 ISFEQT
+166 EQI

-182 PAIFQTALDNL
+182 PTIFQTALDNL

-217 MQDSAVIDAT
+217 MQDDAVIDAT
-227 IQGHQTANQTRGHRF
+227 IQGHQTGKQTRGHRF
-242 HSPNYHEIAHA
+242 HSPDYHEITHA
-253 GNYEQLLDGLKVVAD
+253 NDYEQLLDGLKVVAD
-268 FDKRQMLIKNQVKAL
+268 FDKRQTLIKNQVKTL
-283 ADEVNADAIV
+283 ADEVNADPIV

-304 VDFPIALRASFE
+304 VDFPIALRANFE
-316 PRFLQVPQEALIS
+316 ARFLQVPQEALIS

-342 KAGKLQPYFIFITN
+342 KEGKLQPYFIFITN

-416 RIAKLAAFIAAL
+416 RIAKLAAFIATL

-433 QQIDIDETVR
+433 RDINVDETVR
-443 AGILSKADLA
+443 AAILSKADLA

-467 GTYYARLNN
+467 GTYYARLND

-484 LEEQYLPKF
+484 LQEQYLPKF

-553 NLVALVEQAIKGYSD
+553 NLVALVEQAIKGYSTSD
-568 AEGSKI
+568 GSKI
-574 EKMGDTFTQVMAFLN
+574 AKMGDTFTQVMAFLN

-626 VQAFSELSQAS
+626 VQTFSELPQAEE
-637 MLADSNKRVANIL
+637 LADSNKRVANIL

-658 DNVDEALLS
+658 DTVDEALLS
-667 ESAEQSLYGSVR
+667 EPAEQTLYQAVQ
-679 QAQTAVQPLLE
+679 QAQTAVKPLLE
-690 QADYTQVLQTLAS
+690 TADYTQVLQTLVS
-703 LDEPLTQFFD
+703 LDAPLTQFFAD
-713 NVMVNSED
+713 VMVNSED

>member
-27 ASVIAQL
+27 ASVTEQL
-34 TEADITFDSIKAF
+34 TAADITFDSIKAF

-52 LALQI
+52 LAIQI
-57 QGISDKQPDRS
+57 QGISDKQPDRT

-78 AFDAEGNLSK
+78 AFDAEGNPTRAAMGFAKGLGIEAS
-88 ALRGSVSSNI
+88 
-98 PFENSQVLENFFRDS
+98 
-113 KDEKSNRNFK
+113 
-123 ELIDKINKQ
+123 ELTTINTDK
-132 GYKEVL
+132 GDYV
-138 EELNQKSISFLT
+138 
-150 KYGIKISVSGT
+150 G
-161 SKGSY
+161 
-166 ISFEQT
+166 FEQT
-172 IQGQATTELL
+172 IRGQATTELL

-217 MQDSAVIDAT
+217 MQDDTVIDAT
-227 IQGHQTANQTRGHRF
+227 IQGHQTGTQTRGHRF
-242 HSPNYHEIAHA
+242 HSPDYHNIAHA
-253 GNYEQLLDGLKVVAD
+253 NDYEELLSGLKVVVD

-283 ADEVNADAIV
+283 ADEVNSDAIV

-316 PRFLQVPQEALIS
+316 ARFLQVPQEALIS

-342 KAGKLQPYFIFITN
+342 KTGKLQPYFIFITN

-395 TESLKTRVFQDKLGT
+395 TESLKNRVFQDKLGT

-416 RIAKLAAFIAAL
+416 RIAKLAAFIATL

-433 QQIDIDETVR
+433 HDINVDETVR

-467 GTYYARLNN
+467 GTYYARLND

-574 EKMGDTFTQVMAFLN
+574 AKMGDTFTQVMAFLN

-658 DNVDEALLS
+658 DTVDEALLS
-667 ESAEQSLYGSVR
+667 ESAEQNLYANVQ
-679 QAQTAVQPLLE
+679 QAQTVVQPLLE

-713 NVMVNSED
+713 QVMVNSED

>member
-27 ASVIAQL
+27 ASVTEQL
-34 TEADITFDSIKAF
+34 NEAEIGFDSIKAF

-52 LALQI
+52 LAI
-57 QGISDKQPDRS
+57 RIEGISDKQPDRS

-78 AFDAEGNLSK
+78 AFDSDGNPTRAAMGFAKGLGIDAS
-88 ALRGSVSSNI
+88 
-98 PFENSQVLENFFRDS
+98 
-113 KDEKSNRNFK
+113 
-123 ELIDKINKQ
+123 ELITINTDKGDYV
-132 GYKEVL
+132 GY
-138 EELNQKSISFLT
+138 
-150 KYGIKISVSGT
+150 
-161 SKGSY
+161 
-166 ISFEQT
+166 EQI

-182 PAIFQTALDNL
+182 PTIFQTALDNL

-217 MQDSAVIDAT
+217 MQDYAVIDAT
-227 IQGHQTANQTRGHRF
+227 IQGHQTGKQTRGHRF
-242 HSPNYHEIAHA
+242 HSPDYHEITHA
-253 GNYEQLLDGLKVVAD
+253 NDYEQLLDDLKVVAD
-268 FDKRQMLIKNQVKAL
+268 FDKRQTLIKNQVKTL
-283 ADEVNADAIV
+283 ADEVNADPIV

-304 VDFPIALRASFE
+304 VDFPIALRANFE
-316 PRFLQVPQEALIS
+316 ARFLQVPQEALIS

-416 RIAKLAAFIAAL
+416 RIAKLAAFIATL

-433 QQIDIDETVR
+433 RDINVDETVR
-443 AGILSKADLA
+443 AAILSKADLA

-484 LEEQYLPKF
+484 LQEQYLPKF

-553 NLVALVEQAIKGYSD
+553 NLVALVEQAIKGYSTS
-568 AEGSKI
+568 EGSKI
-574 EKMGDTFTQVMAFLN
+574 AKMGDTFTQVMAFLN

-626 VQAFSELSQAS
+626 VQTFSELPQAEK
-637 MLADSNKRVANIL
+637 LADSNKRVANIL

-658 DNVDEALLS
+658 DTVDEALLS
-667 ESAEQSLYGSVR
+667 EAAEQTLYQAVQ
-679 QAQTAVQPLLE
+679 QAQMAVKPLLE
-690 QADYTQVLQTLAS
+690 TADYTQVLQTLVS
-703 LDEPLTQFFD
+703 LDAPLTQFFAD
-713 NVMVNSED
+713 VMVNSED

>member
-27 ASVIAQL
+27 ASVTEQL
-34 TEADITFDSIKAF
+34 NQADISFDSIKAF

-52 LALQI
+52 LAIQI
-57 QGISDKQPDRS
+57 DGISDKQPDRT
-68 EQKRGPAIKA
+68 EEKRGPAIKA
-78 AFDAEGNLSK
+78 AFDADGNPTRAAMGFAKGLGIEASK
-88 ALRGSVSSNI
+88 LTTINT
-98 PFENSQVLENFFRDS
+98 
-113 KDEKSNRNFK
+113 
-123 ELIDKINKQ
+123 DKGDYV
-132 GYKEVL
+132 GY
-138 EELNQKSISFLT
+138 I
-150 KYGIKISVSGT
+150 
-161 SKGSY
+161 
-166 ISFEQT
+166 QT
-172 IQGQATTELL
+172 VQGQATTELL
-182 PAIFQTALDNL
+182 PTIFQTALDNL

-217 MQDSAVIDAT
+217 MQDDAVIDAT
-227 IQGHQTANQTRGHRF
+227 IQGHQTGNQTRGHRF
-242 HSPNYHEIAHA
+242 HSPEYHTIAHA
-253 GNYEQLLDGLKVVAD
+253 NDYEQLLDGLKVVAD

-293 PQDLLDEVTAL
+293 PQSLLDEVTAL

-356 IESKDPNQIIEGNEK
+356 IESKDPNQIIQGNEK

-467 GTYYARLNN
+467 GTYYARLND

-553 NLVALVEQAIKGYSD
+553 NLVALIEQAIKGYSD
-568 AEGSKI
+568 ADGSKI
-574 EKMGDTFTQVMAFLN
+574 AKMGDTFTQVMAFLN

-626 VQAFSELSQAS
+626 VQAFSELSQAEK
-637 MLADSNKRVANIL
+637 LADSNKRVANIL
-650 AKSEVSVA
+650 AKSEGVVA
-658 DNVDEALLS
+658 DEVDASLLT
-667 ESAEQSLYGSVR
+667 EDAEKSLYQAVQ
-679 QAQTAVQPLLE
+679 QAQTAVTPLLE
-690 QADYTQVLQTLAS
+690 TANYTQILQTLVS
-703 LDEPLTQFFD
+703 LDEPLTQFFAD
-713 NVMVNSED
+713 VMVNSKD
-721 AALKNN
+721 MALQAN

>member
-27 ASVIAQL
+27 ASVIEQL

-52 LALQI
+52 LAIQI
-57 QGISDKQPDRS
+57 EGISAKQPDRT
-68 EQKRGPAIKA
+68 EEKRGPAIKA
-78 AFDAEGNLSK
+78 AFDADGNPTRAAMGFAKGLGIEASELSTI
-88 ALRGSVSSNI
+88 NT
-98 PFENSQVLENFFRDS
+98 
-113 KDEKSNRNFK
+113 
-123 ELIDKINKQ
+123 DKGDYV
-132 GYKEVL
+132 GYV
-138 EELNQKSISFLT
+138 
-150 KYGIKISVSGT
+150 
-161 SKGSY
+161 
-166 ISFEQT
+166 QT

-217 MQDSAVIDAT
+217 MQDDAVIDAT
-227 IQGHQTANQTRGHRF
+227 IQGHETGNQTRGHRF
-242 HSPNYHEIAHA
+242 HSPEYHTIAHA
-253 GNYEQLLDGLKVVAD
+253 NDYEQLLDGLKVVVD

-283 ADEVNADAIV
+283 SDEVNSDAIV
-293 PQDLLDEVTAL
+293 PQSLLDEVTAL

-342 KAGKLQPYFIFITN
+342 KTGKLQPYFIFITN

-395 TESLKTRVFQDKLGT
+395 TENLKTRVFQDKLGT

-416 RIAKLAAFIAAL
+416 RIAKLAAFIASL

-433 QQIDIDETVR
+433 QEIDIDETVR

-467 GTYYARLNN
+467 GTYYARLND

-484 LEEQYLPKF
+484 LQEQYLPKF

-553 NLVALVEQAIKGYSD
+553 NLVALVEQAIKGYSTS
-568 AEGSKI
+568 EGSKI
-574 EKMGDTFTQVMAFLN
+574 AKMGDTFTQVMAFLN

-596 TEQGVSV
+596 TEQGISV

-626 VQAFSELSQAS
+626 VQTFSELPQAEE
-637 MLADSNKRVANIL
+637 LADSNKRVANIL

-658 DNVDEALLS
+658 DTVDEALLS
-667 ESAEQSLYGSVR
+667 EAAEQTLYQAVQ
-679 QAQTAVQPLLE
+679 QAQMAVKPLLE
-690 QADYTQVLQTLAS
+690 TADYTQVLQTLVS
-703 LDEPLTQFFD
+703 LDAPLTQFFAD
-713 NVMVNSED
+713 VMVNSED

>member
-27 ASVIAQL
+27 ASVTEQL
-34 TEADITFDSIKAF
+34 NEAEISFDSIKAF

-78 AFDAEGNLSK
+78 AFDAEGNPTRAAMGFAKGLGIEAS
-88 ALRGSVSSNI
+88 
-98 PFENSQVLENFFRDS
+98 
-113 KDEKSNRNFK
+113 
-123 ELIDKINKQ
+123 ELITINTDKGNYV
-132 GYKEVL
+132 GY
-138 EELNQKSISFLT
+138 
-150 KYGIKISVSGT
+150 
-161 SKGSY
+161 
-166 ISFEQT
+166 EQV
-172 IQGQATTELL
+172 IHGQATTELL
-182 PAIFQTALDNL
+182 ATIFQTALDNL

-217 MQDSAVIDAT
+217 MQDSTVIDAT
-227 IQGHQTANQTRGHRF
+227 IQGHQTGTQTRGHRF

-253 GNYEQLLDGLKVVAD
+253 NDYEELLGGLKVVAD

-603 DTIQAVQAINPHM
+603 DIIQAVQAINPHM

-658 DNVDEALLS
+658 DTVDESLLS
-667 ESAEQSLYGSVR
+667 ESAEQSLYASVL
-679 QAQTAVQPLLE
+679 QAQTAVKPLLE

>member
-1 MSTILFELGC
+1 MTTILFELGC

-17 SLKPLRDALQ
+17 SLKTLRDALQ
-27 ASVIAQL
+27 ASVTEQL
-34 TEADITFDSIKAF
+34 NESDISFDSIKAF

-57 QGISDKQPDRS
+57 EGISEKQLDRT
-68 EQKRGPAIKA
+68 EEKRGPAIKA
-78 AFDAEGNLSK
+78 AFDADGNPTRAAMGFAKGLGIEAS
-88 ALRGSVSSNI
+88 
-98 PFENSQVLENFFRDS
+98 
-113 KDEKSNRNFK
+113 
-123 ELIDKINKQ
+123 ELTTIKTDKGDYV
-132 GYKEVL
+132 GYV
-138 EELNQKSISFLT
+138 
-150 KYGIKISVSGT
+150 
-161 SKGSY
+161 
-166 ISFEQT
+166 QT

-205 NEFVRPVQWAVL
+205 NEFVRPVQWVVL
-217 MQDSAVIDAT
+217 MHDSTVIDAT
-227 IQGHQTANQTRGHRF
+227 IQGHQTGTQTRGHRF
-242 HSPNYHEIAHA
+242 HSPEYHTITHA
-253 GNYEQLLDGLKVVAD
+253 NDYEQLLDGLKVVVD
-268 FDKRQMLIKNQVKAL
+268 FDKRQAFINNQVKAL

-293 PQDLLDEVTAL
+293 PQSLLDEVTAL

-342 KAGKLQPYFIFITN
+342 KEGKLQPYFIFITN
-356 IESKDPNQIIEGNEK
+356 IQSKDPNQIIEGNEK

-395 TESLKTRVFQDKLGT
+395 TENLKNRVFQDKLGT

-493 SGDVLPQT
+493 SGDILPKT
-501 PIGICLALADR
+501 AVGICLALADR

-521 IDQAPTGSKD
+521 IGQAPTGSKD

-553 NLVALVEQAIKGYSD
+553 NLVALVEQAIKGYSSSD
-568 AEGSKI
+568 ASKI
-574 EKMGDTFTQVMAFLN
+574 AKMGDTFTQVMAFLN

-626 VQAFSELSQAS
+626 VQTFSELPQAS

-650 AKSEVSVA
+650 AKSEGAVA
-658 DNVDEALLS
+658 DKVNASLLT
-667 ESAEQSLYGSVR
+667 EDAEKTLYETVQ
-679 QAQTAVQPLLE
+679 QAQLDVTPLLE
-690 QADYTQVLQTLAS
+690 TANYTQVLQTLVS
-703 LDEPLTQFFD
+703 LDAPLTQFFAD
-713 NVMVNSED
+713 VMVNSED
-721 AALKNN
+721 AALKAN
-727 RLALLKQVRA
+727 RLALLKKVRA

>member
-17 SLKPLRDALQ
+17 SLKPLRDAPQ
-27 ASVIAQL
+27 ASVTEQL
-34 TEADITFDSIKAF
+34 NQADISFDSIKAF

-52 LALQI
+52 LAIQI
-57 QGISDKQPDRS
+57 DGISDKQPDRT
-68 EQKRGPAIKA
+68 EEKRGPAIKA
-78 AFDAEGNLSK
+78 AFDADGNPTRAAMGFAKGLGIEASK
-88 ALRGSVSSNI
+88 LTTINT
-98 PFENSQVLENFFRDS
+98 
-113 KDEKSNRNFK
+113 
-123 ELIDKINKQ
+123 DKGDYV
-132 GYKEVL
+132 GY
-138 EELNQKSISFLT
+138 I
-150 KYGIKISVSGT
+150 
-161 SKGSY
+161 
-166 ISFEQT
+166 QT
-172 IQGQATTELL
+172 VQGQATTELL
-182 PAIFQTALDNL
+182 PTIFQTALDNL

-217 MQDSAVIDAT
+217 MQDDAVIDAT
-227 IQGHQTANQTRGHRF
+227 IQGHQTGNQTRGHRF
-242 HSPNYHEIAHA
+242 HSPEYHTIAHA
-253 GNYEQLLDGLKVVAD
+253 NDYEQLLDGLKVVAD

-304 VDFPIALRASFE
+304 VDFPIALRANFE
-316 PRFLQVPQEALIS
+316 ARFLQVPQEALIS

-342 KAGKLQPYFIFITN
+342 KTGKLQPYFIFITN

-467 GTYYARLNN
+467 GTYYARLND

-568 AEGSKI
+568 ADGSKI
-574 EKMGDTFTQVMAFLN
+574 TKMGDTFTQVMAFLN

-626 VQAFSELSQAS
+626 VQAFSELSQAEK
-637 MLADSNKRVANIL
+637 LADSNKRVANIL
-650 AKSEVSVA
+650 AKSEGVVA
-658 DNVDEALLS
+658 DEVDASLLT
-667 ESAEQSLYGSVR
+667 EDAEKSLYQAVQ
-679 QAQTAVQPLLE
+679 QAQTAVTPLLE
-690 QADYTQVLQTLAS
+690 TANYTQILQTLVS
-703 LDEPLTQFFD
+703 LDEPLTQFFAD
-713 NVMVNSED
+713 VMVNSKD
-721 AALKNN
+721 MALQAN

>member
-27 ASVIAQL
+27 ASVTEQL
-34 TEADITFDSIKAF
+34 NEAEIGFDSIKAF

-52 LALQI
+52 LAI
-57 QGISDKQPDRS
+57 RIEGISDKQPDRS

-78 AFDAEGNLSK
+78 AFDSDGNPTRAAMGFAKGLGIDAS
-88 ALRGSVSSNI
+88 
-98 PFENSQVLENFFRDS
+98 
-113 KDEKSNRNFK
+113 
-123 ELIDKINKQ
+123 ELITINTDKGDYV
-132 GYKEVL
+132 GY
-138 EELNQKSISFLT
+138 
-150 KYGIKISVSGT
+150 
-161 SKGSY
+161 
-166 ISFEQT
+166 EQI

-182 PAIFQTALDNL
+182 PTIFQTALDNL

-227 IQGHQTANQTRGHRF
+227 IQGHQTGKQTRGHRF
-242 HSPNYHEIAHA
+242 HSPDYHEITHA
-253 GNYEQLLDGLKVVAD
+253 NDYEQLLDDLKVVAD
-268 FDKRQMLIKNQVKAL
+268 FDKRQTLIKNQVKTL
-283 ADEVNADAIV
+283 ADEVNADPIV

-304 VDFPIALRASFE
+304 VDFPIALRANFE
-316 PRFLQVPQEALIS
+316 ARFLQVPQEALIS

-416 RIAKLAAFIAAL
+416 RIAKLAAFIATL

-433 QQIDIDETVR
+433 RDISIDETVR
-443 AGILSKADLA
+443 AAILSKADLA

-467 GTYYARLNN
+467 GTYYARLNG

-493 SGDVLPQT
+493 SGDVLPKT

-553 NLVALVEQAIKGYSD
+553 NLVALVEQAIKNYSKQNAVKLLTD
-568 AEGSKI
+568 ESSI
-574 EKMGDTFTQVMAFLN
+574 DFSMGTTFTQVMAFLN

-626 VQAFSELSQAS
+626 VQSFSKVSQAS

-667 ESAEQSLYGSVR
+667 EPAEQELYQAVQ
-679 QAQTAVQPLLE
+679 QAQKAVKPLLE
-690 QADYTQVLQTLAS
+690 TADYTQVLQTLVS
-703 LDEPLTQFFD
+703 LDAPLTQFFAD
-713 NVMVNSED
+713 VMVNSED

>member
-27 ASVIAQL
+27 ASVTEQL
-34 TEADITFDSIKAF
+34 TAADITFDSIKAF

-52 LALQI
+52 LAIQI
-57 QGISDKQPDRS
+57 QGISDKQPDRT

-78 AFDAEGNLSK
+78 AFDAEGNPTRAAMGFAKGLGIEAS
-88 ALRGSVSSNI
+88 
-98 PFENSQVLENFFRDS
+98 
-113 KDEKSNRNFK
+113 
-123 ELIDKINKQ
+123 ELTTINTDK
-132 GYKEVL
+132 GDYV
-138 EELNQKSISFLT
+138 
-150 KYGIKISVSGT
+150 G
-161 SKGSY
+161 
-166 ISFEQT
+166 FEQT
-172 IQGQATTELL
+172 IRGQATTELL

-217 MQDSAVIDAT
+217 MQDDTVIDAT
-227 IQGHQTANQTRGHRF
+227 IQGHQTGTQTRGHRF
-242 HSPNYHEIAHA
+242 HSPDYHNIAHA
-253 GNYEQLLDGLKVVAD
+253 NDYEQLLDGLKVVAD

-283 ADEVNADAIV
+283 ADEVNSDAIV
-293 PQDLLDEVTAL
+293 PQDLLNEVTAL

-316 PRFLQVPQEALIS
+316 ARFLQVPQEALIS

-342 KAGKLQPYFIFITN
+342 KTGKLQPYFIFITN

-395 TESLKTRVFQDKLGT
+395 TESLKNRVFQDKLGT

-416 RIAKLAAFIAAL
+416 RIAKLAAFIATL

-433 QQIDIDETVR
+433 HDVNVDETVR

-467 GTYYARLNN
+467 GTYYARLND

-574 EKMGDTFTQVMAFLN
+574 AKMGDTFTQVMAFLN

-658 DNVDEALLS
+658 DTVDEALLS
-667 ESAEQSLYGSVR
+667 EPAEQNLYANVQ
-679 QAQTAVQPLLE
+679 QAQTVVQPLLE

-713 NVMVNSED
+713 QVMVNSED

>member
-27 ASVIAQL
+27 ASVTEQL
-34 TEADITFDSIKAF
+34 ADADISFDSIKAF

-52 LALQI
+52 LAIQI
-57 QGISDKQPDRS
+57 EGITAKQPNRT
-68 EQKRGPAIKA
+68 EEKRGPAIKA
-78 AFDAEGNLSK
+78 AFDADGNPTRAAMGFAKGLGIEAS
-88 ALRGSVSSNI
+88 
-98 PFENSQVLENFFRDS
+98 
-113 KDEKSNRNFK
+113 
-123 ELIDKINKQ
+123 ELTTINTDKGDYV
-132 GYKEVL
+132 GYV
-138 EELNQKSISFLT
+138 
-150 KYGIKISVSGT
+150 
-161 SKGSY
+161 
-166 ISFEQT
+166 QT
-172 IQGQATTELL
+172 IEGQATTELL

-217 MQDSAVIDAT
+217 MQNDAVIDAT
-227 IQGHQTANQTRGHRF
+227 IQGHQTGSQTRGHRF
-242 HSPNYHEIAHA
+242 HSPEYHEIAHA
-253 GNYEQLLDGLKVVAD
+253 NDYEQLLDGLKVVVD

-283 ADEVNADAIV
+283 ADEVNSDAIV
-293 PQDLLDEVTAL
+293 PQSLLDEVTAL

-316 PRFLQVPQEALIS
+316 ARFLQVPQEALIS

-395 TESLKTRVFQDKLGT
+395 TENLKNRVFQDKLGT

-433 QQIDIDETVR
+433 QQIDIDDTVR
-443 AGILSKADLA
+443 AAILSKADLA

-493 SGDVLPQT
+493 SGDVLPKT
-501 PIGICLALADR
+501 PVGICLALADR

-521 IDQAPTGSKD
+521 IGQAPTGSKD

-553 NLVALVEQAIKGYSD
+553 NLVALVEQAIKGYSSGD
-568 AEGSKI
+568 GSKI
-574 EKMGDTFTQVMAFLN
+574 AKMGDTFTQVMAFLN

-626 VQAFSELSQAS
+626 VQRFSELPQAS

-650 AKSEVSVA
+650 AKSEGAVA
-658 DNVDEALLS
+658 DEVNASLLT
-667 ESAEQSLYGSVR
+667 EDAEKTLYQTVQ
-679 QAQTAVQPLLE
+679 QAQLDVTPLLDT
-690 QADYTQVLQTLAS
+690 ANYTQVLQTLVS
-703 LDEPLTQFFD
+703 LDAPLTQFFAD
-713 NVMVNSED
+713 VMVNSED
-721 AALKNN
+721 AALKAN

>member
-17 SLKPLRDALQ
+17 SLKLLRDALQ
-27 ASVIAQL
+27 ESFIIQSAVAN
-34 TEADITFDSIKAF
+34 ITFDSIKAF

-57 QGISDKQPDRS
+57 KGISPKQPDRS

-78 AFDAEGNLSK
+78 AFDADGNPTRAAMGFAKGLGIEAS
-88 ALRGSVSSNI
+88 
-98 PFENSQVLENFFRDS
+98 
-113 KDEKSNRNFK
+113 
-123 ELIDKINKQ
+123 ELITINTDKGDYV
-132 GYKEVL
+132 GY
-138 EELNQKSISFLT
+138 
-150 KYGIKISVSGT
+150 
-161 SKGSY
+161 
-166 ISFEQT
+166 EQV
-172 IQGQATTELL
+172 IHGQATTELL

-217 MQDSAVIDAT
+217 MQDDAVIDAT
-227 IQGHQTANQTRGHRF
+227 IQGHQTGNQTRGHRF
-242 HSPNYHEIAHA
+242 HSPDYHTIAHA
-253 GNYEQLLDGLKVVAD
+253 NDYEQLLDGLKVVAD
-268 FDKRQMLIKNQVKAL
+268 FDKRQTLIKNQVKAL
-283 ADEVNADAIV
+283 ADEVNANPIV

-304 VDFPIALRASFE
+304 VDFPIALRANFE
-316 PRFLQVPQEALIS
+316 ARFLQVPQEALIS

-416 RIAKLAAFIAAL
+416 RIAKLAAFIATL
-428 MQQQG
+428 MQEQG
-433 QQIDIDETVR
+433 RDINVDDTVR
-443 AGILSKADLA
+443 AAILSKADLA

-467 GTYYARLNN
+467 GTYYARLND

-493 SGDVLPQT
+493 SGDVLPQM

-553 NLVALVEQAIKGYSD
+553 NLVALVEQAIKGYSTAD
-568 AEGSKI
+568 GSKI
-574 EKMGDTFTQVMAFLN
+574 AKMGDTFTQVMAFLN

-626 VQAFSELSQAS
+626 VQAFSELPQAEK
-637 MLADSNKRVANIL
+637 LADSNKRVANIL

-658 DNVDEALLS
+658 DTVDETLLS
-667 ESAEQSLYGSVR
+667 EPAEQALYQVVQ
-679 QAQTAVQPLLE
+679 QAKTALTPLLE
-690 QADYTQVLQTLAS
+690 TADYTQILQTLVS
-703 LDEPLTQFFD
+703 LDAPLTQFFAD
-713 NVMVNSED
+713 VMVNIED

>member
-17 SLKPLRDALQ
+17 SLKPLREALQ
-27 ASVIAQL
+27 ASVTEQL
-34 TEADITFDSIKAF
+34 TEADISFDSIKAF

-78 AFDAEGNLSK
+78 AFDAEGNPTRAAMGFAKGLGIEAS
-88 ALRGSVSSNI
+88 
-98 PFENSQVLENFFRDS
+98 
-113 KDEKSNRNFK
+113 
-123 ELIDKINKQ
+123 ELITINTDKGDYI
-132 GYKEVL
+132 GY
-138 EELNQKSISFLT
+138 
-150 KYGIKISVSGT
+150 
-161 SKGSY
+161 
-166 ISFEQT
+166 EQT

-217 MQDSAVIDAT
+217 MQDSTVIDAT
-227 IQGHQTANQTRGHRF
+227 IQGHQTGTQTRGHRF
-242 HSPNYHEIAHA
+242 HSPDYHNIGHA
-253 GNYEQLLDGLKVVAD
+253 NDYEELLGGLKVVAD

-283 ADEVNADAIV
+283 ADEVNSDAIV
-293 PQDLLDEVTAL
+293 PQALLDEVTAL

-316 PRFLQVPQEALIS
+316 ARFLQVPQEALIS

-342 KAGKLQPYFIFITN
+342 KTGKLQPYFIFITN

-433 QQIDIDETVR
+433 SEISIDETVR

-467 GTYYARLNN
+467 GTYYARLND

-553 NLVALVEQAIKGYSD
+553 NLVALVEQAIKGYSTSD
-568 AEGSKI
+568 GSKI
-574 EKMGDTFTQVMAFLN
+574 AKMGDTFTQVMAFLN

-667 ESAEQSLYGSVR
+667 EPAEQSLYASVQ

-721 AALKNN
+721 TALKNN

>member
-1 MSTILFELGC
+1 MTTILFELGC

-17 SLKPLRDALQ
+17 SLKTLRDALQ
-27 ASVIAQL
+27 NSVTEQL
-34 TEADITFDSIKAF
+34 NDTDISFDSIKAF

-57 QGISDKQPDRS
+57 YGISDKQPDRS

-78 AFDAEGNLSK
+78 AFDADGNPTRAAIGFAKGLGIEAS
-88 ALRGSVSSNI
+88 
-98 PFENSQVLENFFRDS
+98 
-113 KDEKSNRNFK
+113 
-123 ELIDKINKQ
+123 ELMIINTDKGDYV
-132 GYKEVL
+132 GY
-138 EELNQKSISFLT
+138 
-150 KYGIKISVSGT
+150 
-161 SKGSY
+161 
-166 ISFEQT
+166 EQT
-172 IQGQATTELL
+172 VHGKAVAELL
-182 PAIFQTALDNL
+182 PQIFQTALDNL

-205 NEFVRPVQWAVL
+205 DEFVRPVQWVVL
-217 MQDSAVIDAT
+217 MADDQVIAAT
-227 IQGHQTANQTRGHRF
+227 IQGHQSGQQTRGHRF
-242 HSPNYHEIAHA
+242 HSPDYHAINHA
-253 GNYEQLLDGLKVVAD
+253 NDYEALLDGLKVVAD
-268 FDKRQMLIKNQVKAL
+268 FDKRQAFINNQVQAL
-283 ADEVNADAIV
+283 ADEINATAIV

-304 VDFPIALRASFE
+304 VDFPIALRADFE

-342 KAGKLQPYFIFITN
+342 KDGKLQPYFIFITN
-356 IESKDPNQIIEGNEK
+356 IASKDPKQIIEGNEK

-381 FFFLQDQKQPLFAL
+381 FFFLQDQKQPLAAL
-395 TESLKTRVFQDKLGT
+395 TESLKTRVFQDQLGT

-416 RIAKLAAFIAAL
+416 RIAKLATFIATL
-428 MQQQG
+428 LQEQG
-433 QQIDIDETVR
+433 QPMSIEETAR
-443 AGILSKADLA
+443 AAMLSKADLA

-461 ELQGIA
+461 DLQGIA
-467 GTYYARLNN
+467 GTYYARLNG

-493 SGDVLPQT
+493 SGDVLPKTQ
-501 PIGICLALADR
+501 IGICLALADR

-521 IDQAPTGSKD
+521 IGQPPTGSKD

-553 NLVALVEQAIKGYSD
+553 NLIALVEQAIKNYNEND
-568 AEGSKI
+568 TKI
-574 EKMGDTFTQVMAFLN
+574 ANMGDTFTQVMTFLN

-626 VQAFSELSQAS
+626 VQAFRALSQAS

-650 AKSEVSVA
+650 AKSESVVA
-658 DNVDEALLS
+658 ENVDETLLI
-667 ESAEQSLYGSVR
+667 EPAEQALYSNVH
-679 QAQTAVQPLLE
+679 QAQSAVQPLLA
-690 QADYTQVLQTLAS
+690 QANYTQALQTLAS
-703 LDEPLTQFFD
+703 LDEPLTQFF
-713 NVMVNSED
+713 NGVMVNSDD

>member
-27 ASVIAQL
+27 ASVTEQL
-34 TEADITFDSIKAF
+34 TAADITFDSIKAF

-52 LALQI
+52 LAIQI
-57 QGISDKQPDRS
+57 QGISDKQPDRT

-78 AFDAEGNLSK
+78 AFDSDGNPTRAAMGFAKGLGIEAS
-88 ALRGSVSSNI
+88 
-98 PFENSQVLENFFRDS
+98 
-113 KDEKSNRNFK
+113 
-123 ELIDKINKQ
+123 ELTTINTDK
-132 GYKEVL
+132 GDYV
-138 EELNQKSISFLT
+138 
-150 KYGIKISVSGT
+150 G
-161 SKGSY
+161 
-166 ISFEQT
+166 FEQT
-172 IQGQATTELL
+172 ISGQATTELL
-182 PAIFQTALDNL
+182 PAIFQTALDSL

-205 NEFVRPVQWAVL
+205 NEFVRPVQWVVL
-217 MQDSAVIDAT
+217 MQDDTVIDAT
-227 IQGHQTANQTRGHRF
+227 IQGHETGSQTRGHRF
-242 HSPNYHEIAHA
+242 HSPDYHDIAHA
-253 GNYEQLLDGLKVVAD
+253 NDYEQLLDGLKVVAD

-283 ADEVNADAIV
+283 ADEVNSDAIV

-316 PRFLQVPQEALIS
+316 ARFLQVPQEALIS

-416 RIAKLAAFIAAL
+416 RIAKLAAFIATL

-433 QQIDIDETVR
+433 HDINVDETVR

-467 GTYYARLNN
+467 GTYYARLNE

-574 EKMGDTFTQVMAFLN
+574 AKMGDTFTQVMAFLN

-650 AKSEVSVA
+650 AKSEGDVA
-658 DNVDEALLS
+658 DTVDEALLS
-667 ESAEQSLYGSVR
+667 ESAEQNLYANVK
-679 QAQTAVQPLLE
+679 QAQTVVQPLLE

-713 NVMVNSED
+713 QVMVNSED

>member
-27 ASVIAQL
+27 ASVTEQL

-52 LALQI
+52 LAIQI

-78 AFDAEGNLSK
+78 AFDSDGNPTRAAMGFAKGLGIEAS
-88 ALRGSVSSNI
+88 
-98 PFENSQVLENFFRDS
+98 
-113 KDEKSNRNFK
+113 
-123 ELIDKINKQ
+123 ELITINTDKGDYL
-132 GYKEVL
+132 GY
-138 EELNQKSISFLT
+138 
-150 KYGIKISVSGT
+150 
-161 SKGSY
+161 
-166 ISFEQT
+166 EQV
-172 IQGQATTELL
+172 IHGQATTELL

-217 MQDSAVIDAT
+217 MQDSTVIDAT
-227 IQGHQTANQTRGHRF
+227 IQGHQTGTQTRGHRF
-242 HSPNYHEIAHA
+242 HSPDYHTIAHA
-253 GNYEQLLDGLKVVAD
+253 NDYEQLLDGLKVVAD

-304 VDFPIALRASFE
+304 VDFPIALRANFE
-316 PRFLQVPQEALIS
+316 ARFLQVPQEALIS

-416 RIAKLAAFIAAL
+416 RIAKLAAFIATL

-433 QQIDIDETVR
+433 RDISIDETVR
-443 AGILSKADLA
+443 AAILSKADLA

-467 GTYYARLNN
+467 GTYYARLNG

-493 SGDVLPQT
+493 SGDVLPKT

-553 NLVALVEQAIKGYSD
+553 NLVALVEQAIKGYSTSD
-568 AEGSKI
+568 GSKI
-574 EKMGDTFTQVMAFLN
+574 AKMGDTFTQVMAFLN

-626 VQAFSELSQAS
+626 VQSFSKVSQAS

-667 ESAEQSLYGSVR
+667 EPAEQALYQAVQ
-679 QAQTAVQPLLE
+679 QAQKAVKPLLE
-690 QADYTQVLQTLAS
+690 TADYTQVLQTLVS
-703 LDEPLTQFFD
+703 LDAPLTQFFAD
-713 NVMVNSED
+713 VMVNSD
-721 AALKNN
+721 DVALKNN